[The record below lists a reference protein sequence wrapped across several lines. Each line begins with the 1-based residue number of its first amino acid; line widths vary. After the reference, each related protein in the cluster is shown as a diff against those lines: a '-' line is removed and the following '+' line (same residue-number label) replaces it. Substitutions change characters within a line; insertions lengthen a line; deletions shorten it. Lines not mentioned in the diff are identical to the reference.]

1 MPALLGLLVFSVLL
15 TPGDSLECETC
26 TGPGLNCTGT
36 MVNCS
41 AAEDRC
47 AVAVV
52 EVTVADGPNQEI
64 MKGCLS
70 PGICGLEP
78 FYLNLGK
85 MFTARGKVVCCE
97 GDDCASVSP
106 QVPPISSK
114 SNGKKCPAC
123 FTQNFPCSTEEV
135 ECTGDEDHCLDA
147 TLKSGV
153 NEIIVKGCTSKS
165 YCAAVQEMMRMTFH
179 VTASETLNAQCKP
192 ANKAP
197 PSSRFRL
204 LALLGLLA
212 VKILL

>member
-106 QVPPISSK
+106 Q
-114 SNGKKCPAC
+114 
-123 FTQNFPCSTEEV
+123 
-135 ECTGDEDHCLDA
+135 
-147 TLKSGV
+147 GV